1 MSLLEKMYKN
11 TLFVRHDDDGTL
23 FYFSAL
29 DFPGLKKEPYSFTT
43 KAGHRLNG
51 YFYSYDNAIE
61 GRIVVFDHGMGAG
74 HRAYLKEIEMLA
86 RHGYL
91 VYSYDHT
98 GCTESEGESIMGFAG
113 SLADLD
119 SCIAAIKSDFPEK
132 DISVVGHSWGGFS
145 TLNIA
150 AYHPDIKHVV
160 AMAGFVSVKSMQSQ
174 VIPFFLR
181 PFIGCLFKL
190 EEKTNPDYV
199 FASAIDALSDTK
211 AKVLVI
217 HSSDDKTVS
226 FKRHFERLRR
236 ALLGKSNVRFLELSG
251 KDHNPN
257 YTHDAVKYKN
267 DFFKVY
273 SAKRKAGELNSDEAK
288 AEFKASYD
296 WERMTA
302 QDESVWSEIFSTLDS

>member
-1 MSLLEKMYKN
+1 MSLLEKMYRN

-23 FYFSAL
+23 FYFSAA
-29 DFPGLKKEPYSFTT
+29 DFPGLKKEPYSFTA

-61 GRIVVFDHGMGAG
+61 DRIVVFDHGMGAG

-119 SCIAAIKSDFPEK
+119 SCISSIKADFPGK
-132 DISVVGHSWGGFS
+132 AISVVGHSWGGFS

-150 AYHPDIKHVV
+150 AYHPDVKHVV
-160 AMAGFVSVKSMQSQ
+160 AMAGFVSVKSMQKQ
-174 VIPFFLR
+174 VVPFILR
-181 PFIGCLFKL
+181 PFIGCLYKL

-199 FASAIDALSDTK
+199 SASAIDALSGTE
-211 AKVLVI
+211 AHALVI
-217 HSSDDKTVS
+217 HSTDDKTVS

-236 ALLGKSNVRFLELSG
+236 VLADRPNVRFLELSG

-257 YTHDAVKYKN
+257 YTLDAVKYKN
-267 DFFKVY
+267 DFFKIY

-288 AEFKASYD
+288 AKFKASYD
-296 WERMTA
+296 WERMTM
-302 QDESVWSEIFSTLDS
+302 QDESVWREIFSTLDS